1 MLMNLITDNHIKEI
15 ILSDATHKLHGI
27 VPIMGIG
34 TIMRTALAGGTVQ
47 HNGHCSIRTT
57 GVGLSD
63 LAYFD
68 NMLIADPVLR
78 RQKHD
83 FMLRVFDTAV
93 LLGVDAVCG
102 FVGRNLDL
110 QMDQNLIMFE
120 EVFVPLLSE
129 AKARGLTYR
138 VEQCPM
144 PGWTTNDSWYN
155 NIAYAPGP

>member
-1 MLMNLITDNHIKEI
+1 
-15 ILSDATHKLHGI
+15 
-27 VPIMGIG
+27 
-34 TIMRTALAGGTVQ
+34 
-47 HNGHCSIRTT
+47 
-57 GVGLSD
+57 
-63 LAYFD
+63 
-68 NMLIADPVLR
+68 MLIADPVLR